1 MSIANK
7 SRDEVIDEL
16 IEYEIDVMRSISYEE
31 FDSWVRSS
39 MRVGLQGYE
48 ELTDDELAIMYVA
61 LLGEQDKQIAEGG
74 E

>member
-16 IEYEIDVMRSISYEE
+16 IEYEMGWLRQMSLKDYDDWVMT
-31 FDSWVRSS
+31 S

-48 ELTDDELAIMYVA
+48 ELSDDELAIMYVA

>member
-1 MSIANK
+1 MSITNK

-48 ELTDDELAIMYVA
+48 ELSDDELSILYVA